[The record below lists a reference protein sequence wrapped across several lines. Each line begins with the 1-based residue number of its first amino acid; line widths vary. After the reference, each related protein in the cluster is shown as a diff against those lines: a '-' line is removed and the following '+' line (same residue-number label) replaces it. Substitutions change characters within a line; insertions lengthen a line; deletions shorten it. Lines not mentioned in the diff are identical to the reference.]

1 MNKILN
7 KLETYKSV
15 TIYIFAFLIL
25 IPILNFIHY
34 INGPVNRGHQ
44 WYTAEWLIN
53 YNYGFV
59 RRGMFGSFFI
69 DLPFLPIEI
78 LYTMTFFIDVILII
92 YFYTIIKL
100 FLAKKQNT
108 LSYLLLLSPGFL
120 LFALTNLE
128 YAFRKEIIGL
138 ATFSCFVYSYNSK
151 FKKVFLYTSV
161 FLNVVGIFSAEYN
174 IYFLFPL
181 LYYIFLY
188 DRKNLNYYSALYVS
202 PLFIYFSLYFKTI
215 TNTKNLSELIC
226 IDLKSFNYYGDFC
239 DGAIKWLGYDF
250 FETINTTLSFYQSSP
265 DYILYLFYGALVL
278 SPIFFTKIFQDNF
291 ILSIFFLLSFIPL
304 FIISLDWGR
313 HIYIIV
319 SIFTILHFDNKD
331 KFFTKLKKR
340 TKFIY
345 FVIFLYI
352 TLPAF
357 DPKFSEMLS
366 PKMFVD
372 KFLILLNPNNIV
384 EFIYSSSNILNEM
397 LRAIYYYFI

>member
-1 MNKILN
+1 M
-7 KLETYKSV
+7 
-15 TIYIFAFLIL
+15 
-25 IPILNFIHY
+25 
-34 INGPVNRGHQ
+34 
-44 WYTAEWLIN
+44 
-53 YNYGFV
+53 
-59 RRGMFGSFFI
+59 
-69 DLPFLPIEI
+69 
-78 LYTMTFFIDVILII
+78 
-92 YFYTIIKL
+92 
-100 FLAKKQNT
+100 
-108 LSYLLLLSPGFL
+108 
-120 LFALTNLE
+120 
-128 YAFRKEIIGL
+128 
-138 ATFSCFVYSYNSK
+138 
-151 FKKVFLYTSV
+151 
-161 FLNVVGIFSAEYN
+161 
-174 IYFLFPL
+174 
-181 LYYIFLY
+181 
-188 DRKNLNYYSALYVS
+188 
-202 PLFIYFSLYFKTI
+202 
-215 TNTKNLSELIC
+215 
-226 IDLKSFNYYGDFC
+226 
-239 DGAIKWLGYDF
+239 
-250 FETINTTLSFYQSSP
+250 
-265 DYILYLFYGALVL
+265 YLFYGALVL